1 MKRIAPIFAGVF
13 LLLVLIVLI
22 SGAGQTAVAQTGNDS
37 FVYLPVVTKPTEPE
51 YKIVFASDRDNVRG
65 VYDIFIM
72 NSDGT
77 GVKNLTN
84 TPAVS
89 ESYPT
94 WSPNGAMIAYL
105 SGDQGS
111 VELFIMSNTGGD
123 KRNVSNASSVNARG
137 LVWSPDSSRLAFLSD
152 RDDVEGIYDIFV
164 VKSDGTGL
172 TNLTH
177 STDRDERSLDWSP
190 DGTKIVYLADMSLP
204 PVSFLGHVI
213 AMNADGTNKTTIA
226 TNNGFNMGPAWS
238 PEGSKIAFILMGFDG
253 DCLAVM
259 NPDGTNQ
266 NCLTPASI
274 ENVYEGLL
282 WNSSGSQILFKGQE
296 AGSSFLNLFVI
307 NASDSGLTNVTINVP
322 GYGSPFRSMDW
333 SADDMQIVYDEDFSL
348 LRGDISIINVD
359 GTGYANLTNSDNDDD
374 RWPNWSPVPLP

>member
-1 MKRIAPIFAGVF
+1 MNRIAAVFAGAF
-13 LLLVLIVLI
+13 LLVLSVLV
-22 SGAGQTAVAQTGNDS
+22 SSMGRTAVAQTTGDH
-37 FVYLPVVTKPTEPE
+37 FVYLPLVVKPSLPE
-51 YKIVFASDRDNVRG
+51 HKIIFASDRDNARS

-84 TPAVS
+84 TPDVS

-111 VELFIMSNTGGD
+111 VEVFIMSHTGGD

-152 RDDVEGIYDIFV
+152 RDDAEGIYDIFV
-164 VKSDGTGL
+164 VNSDGIGL

-177 STDRDERSLDWSP
+177 STDSDERSFDWSP
-190 DGTKIVYLADMSLP
+190 DGTKIVYLADLSLHP
-204 PVSFLGHVI
+204 MGFIGHVMM
-213 AMNADGTNKTTIA
+213 MNADGTNKTTIA
-226 TNNGFNMGPAWS
+226 TNNGFNMGPVWS
-238 PEGSKIAFILMGFDG
+238 SEGSKIAFILMGFDG
-253 DCLAVM
+253 DCLALM

-266 NCLTPASI
+266 NCLTSSSI
-274 ENVYEGLL
+274 ETVNEGIL

-296 AGSSFLNLFVI
+296 AGSSSVDLFVI
-307 NASDSGLTNVTINVP
+307 DASNGDFTNVTVNVP
-322 GYGSPFRSMDW
+322 GNGYPFESMNW

-348 LRGDISIINVD
+348 QRGDISVVGVNGSD
-359 GTGYANLTNSDNDDD
+359 YNNLTASDNDDD